1 MIACKEVASI
11 LMSDRL
17 ASQTWM
23 RRVEIRLHL
32 AMCKFCSRL
41 APQLVQLGVRARLM
55 ADSEVVSSDFEDRL
69 IHRLSNR

>member
-41 APQLVQLGVRARLM
+41 ARQLVQLGVRARLM